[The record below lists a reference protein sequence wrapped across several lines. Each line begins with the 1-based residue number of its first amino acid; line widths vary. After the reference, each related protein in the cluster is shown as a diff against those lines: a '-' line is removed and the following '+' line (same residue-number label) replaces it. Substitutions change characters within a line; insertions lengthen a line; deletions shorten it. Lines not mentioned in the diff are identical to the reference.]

1 MLKRYKSSH
10 GIGALLE
17 RDQRKLL
24 ESNKEDGA
32 CMQPPNEAAN
42 DVDIMNLSPELSRDF
57 RGLRMW
63 LPLKLLGTSTFRDEL
78 NKNMLLA
85 SMASKT
91 IKESDIPG
99 LCVVIPPE
107 LSIFTFK
114 LDAPPGIE
122 LSGEELDELNIK
134 FLDEI
139 HKKGNTL
146 LSPMRSISNIP
157 GEVSI
162 QMAINSHRTD
172 EAAVKAAL
180 KDVISAAELV
190 RQRIHSDPIYPTA
203 KIETL
208 PDRSNSIDSA
218 LEDPVSDYRRLAK
231 LSLWSDLLHGLG
243 RDSNF

>member
-1 MLKRYKSSH
+1 MPY
-10 GIGALLE
+10 GIGALLV

-24 ESNKEDGA
+24 KSNKEDGA

-63 LPLKLLGTSTFRDEL
+63 LPLKILGTSTFRDEL
-78 NKNMLLA
+78 NKNMSLA
-85 SMASKT
+85 SMAAKT
-91 IKESDIPG
+91 IKESGIPG
-99 LCVVIPPE
+99 LRVVIPPE

-122 LSGEELDELNIK
+122 LSGEELDALNIE
-134 FLDEI
+134 FLHEI
-139 HKKGNTL
+139 HKKGNAL

-157 GEVSI
+157 GEVTI
-162 QMAINSHRTD
+162 RMAINSHRTD
-172 EAAVKAAL
+172 EVAVKTAL

-190 RQRIHSDPIYPTA
+190 RPKIQTNPIYPSA
-203 KIETL
+203 KIEML

-218 LEDPVSDYRRLAK
+218 LQDPVSDYRRLAN
-231 LSLWSDLLHGLG
+231 LPLWSNLL
-243 RDSNF
+243 